1 MSNVL
6 RGKVALVTGGTSG
19 LGLSVARQ
27 LAELGVQLVVAGRNQ
42 QQGQQVAQELSQQT
56 SALFV
61 ATDVGQESQVKALV
75 QQTLDQYG
83 QIDFLF
89 NNAGVEGTPGPL
101 IETTEA
107 GIDELLATNV
117 KGVLLV
123 LKHVLPSML
132 KQQGGIIVN
141 TASFIGTVMPF
152 PEAMPYGASKAAVLS
167 ITRAMAAGYG
177 KDQIRTY
184 AVCPWATD
192 TPMLD
197 RLAGDDAQ
205 VKAGF
210 GSLNPSGQLVQ
221 PAEFAHVVVSLFRG
235 EMDLANGEAVLV
247 DSGSVSEPI
256 HPMRFDKPSA

>member
-1 MSNVL
+1 MSNAL
-6 RGKVALVTGGTSG
+6 SGKVALITGGTSG

-27 LAELGVQLVVAGRNQ
+27 LAGLGVQLVVAGRNQ
-42 QQGQQVAQELSQQT
+42 QQGQAIAQELSQQT
-56 SALFV
+56 SARFV
-61 ATDVGQESQVKALV
+61 ATDVRQESQVKALV
-75 QQTLDQYG
+75 QQTLEVYG

-101 IETTEA
+101 VDTTEP
-107 GIDELLATNV
+107 GIDELLATNI
-117 KGVLLV
+117 KGVLLM
-123 LKHVLPSML
+123 LKYVLPSMIS
-132 KQQGGIIVN
+132 QRGGIIVN
-141 TASFIGTVMPF
+141 TASFIGTVVPF
-152 PEAMPYGASKAAVLS
+152 PDAMPYGASKAAVLS

-197 RLAGDDAQ
+197 RLAGDQAQ

-221 PAEFAHVVVSLFRG
+221 PDEFAQVVVSLFRG
-235 EMDLANGEAVLV
+235 ESNLANGEAVLV

-256 HPMRFDKPSA
+256 HPMTFDKPIA

>member
-1 MSNVL
+1 MSEVL
-6 RGKVALVTGGTSG
+6 RGKVALITGGTSG

-27 LAELGVQLVVAGRNQ
+27 LAALGVQLVVAGRNP
-42 QQGQQVAQELSQQT
+42 QQGQAAAQELSQQT
-56 SALFV
+56 HAQFV
-61 ATDVGQESQVKALV
+61 ATDVSQESQVTALV
-75 QQTLDQYG
+75 QQTLDGYG
-83 QIDFLF
+83 RIDFLF

-101 IETTEA
+101 VDTTEQ
-107 GIDELLATNV
+107 GIDELLATNI

-123 LKHVLPSML
+123 LKHVLPAMIG
-132 KQQGGIIVN
+132 QRGGIIVN

-152 PEAMPYGASKAAVLS
+152 PEAIPYGASKAAVLS
-167 ITRAMAAGYG
+167 ITRAVAAGYE

-197 RLAGDDAQ
+197 RLAGDQAE

-210 GSLNPSGQLVQ
+210 GSLNPSGQLVK
-221 PAEFAHVVVSLFRG
+221 PEEFARVVVSLFRG
-235 EMDLANGEAVLV
+235 ESDLANGEAVLV

-256 HPMRFDKPSA
+256 QPMRFDKPIF